1 MQHLEPS
8 GPTRV
13 LLVEDNPVDV
23 RLIRFA
29 LREEK
34 SWQTETTVANDG
46 EKAIDYLLHQH
57 EQQGDFDLV
66 ILDLN
71 LPKRDGTEV
80 LQVIRSTEELSGLP
94 VIVLSSSPED
104 VSKAKVRNANVEA
117 NCYFTKPVGAKEF
130 LDLGQRLWSCYKRAA
145 SPAAAH

>member
-1 MQHLEPS
+1 MAHVAS
-8 GPTRV
+8 AGPTRV

-34 SWQTETTVANDG
+34 LWETETMVANDG
-46 EKAIDYLLHQH
+46 ERAIDFLLQN
-57 EQQGDFDLV
+57 GNANVDLV

-80 LQVIRSTEELSGLP
+80 LQVIRSTHEISKLP

-104 VSKAKVRNANVEA
+104 VIKAKVRNANVEA

-130 LDLGQRLWSCYKRAA
+130 LDLGQRLWTCYKRA
-145 SPAAAH
+145 SAAKSQ

>member
-1 MQHLEPS
+1 MSQSAHS

-34 SWQTETTVANDG
+34 SWDTETTVADDG
-46 EKAIDYLLHQH
+46 ELAIDLLRQSD
-57 EQQGDFDLV
+57 GNIDLV

-80 LQVIRSTEELSGLP
+80 LQVIRSTEEICRLP

-104 VSKAKVRNANVEA
+104 VIKAKVRNANVEA
-117 NCYFTKPVGAKEF
+117 NCYFSKPVGAKEF
-130 LDLGQRLWSCYKRAA
+130 LDLGQRLWSCYKRASA
-145 SPAAAH
+145 TKSAR

>member
-1 MQHLEPS
+1 LQQLAPS

-46 EKAIDYLLHQH
+46 EKAIDYLLHQR
-57 EQQGDFDLV
+57 ETQGDFDLV

-80 LQVIRSTEELSGLP
+80 LQVIRSREELSSLP

-130 LDLGQRLWSCYKRAA
+130 LDLGQRLWTCYKRAA
-145 SPAAAH
+145 GVAAGR

>member
-1 MQHLEPS
+1 MAQLES
-8 GPTRV
+8 AGPTRV

-34 SWQTETTVANDG
+34 LWETETMVANDG
-46 EKAIDYLLHQH
+46 ERAIDFLLQD
-57 EQQGDFDLV
+57 GNSNVDLV

-80 LQVIRSTEELSGLP
+80 LQVIRSTHELSKLP

-104 VSKAKVRNANVEA
+104 VIKAKVRNANVEA

-130 LDLGQRLWSCYKRAA
+130 LDLGQRLWTCYKRA
-145 SPAAAH
+145 SAAKPH

>member
-1 MQHLEPS
+1 MAQVES
-8 GPTRV
+8 AGPTRV

-34 SWQTETTVANDG
+34 LWETETMVANDG
-46 EKAIDYLLHQH
+46 ERAIDFLLQN
-57 EQQGDFDLV
+57 GNSNVDLV

-80 LQVIRSTEELSGLP
+80 LQVIRSTHELSKLP

-104 VSKAKVRNANVEA
+104 VIKAKVRNANVEA

-130 LDLGQRLWSCYKRAA
+130 LDLGQRLWTCYKRAA
-145 SPAAAH
+145 AAKSQ

>member
-1 MQHLEPS
+1 MAQLES
-8 GPTRV
+8 AGPTRV

-34 SWQTETTVANDG
+34 LWETETMVANDG
-46 EKAIDYLLHQH
+46 ERAIDFLLQN
-57 EQQGDFDLV
+57 GLSNVDLV

-80 LQVIRSTEELSGLP
+80 LQVIRSTHELSKLP

-104 VSKAKVRNANVEA
+104 VIKAKVRNANVEA

-130 LDLGQRLWSCYKRAA
+130 LDLGQRLWTCYKRA
-145 SPAAAH
+145 SAAKPQ

>member
-1 MQHLEPS
+1 M
-8 GPTRV
+8 
-13 LLVEDNPVDV
+13 EDNPVDV

-57 EQQGDFDLV
+57 GTQGDFDLV

-80 LQVIRSTEELSGLP
+80 LQVIRSREELSSLP

-130 LDLGQRLWSCYKRAA
+130 LDLGQRLWSCYRRAA
-145 SPAAAH
+145 SAAAGR